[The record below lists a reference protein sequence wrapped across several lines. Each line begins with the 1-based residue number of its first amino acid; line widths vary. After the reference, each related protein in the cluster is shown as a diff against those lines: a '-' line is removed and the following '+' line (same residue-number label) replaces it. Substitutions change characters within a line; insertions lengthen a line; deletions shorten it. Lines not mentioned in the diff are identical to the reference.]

1 MSTPRDDGRNGAS
14 SEGTSSPREPV
25 RSSLVEK
32 TSWSAAA
39 GLAAGAGGAVSA
51 VVIARMLGPSGTG
64 EAAYAQWLAFTAGQ
78 IAGLALPQVAVRY
91 LAAEGGRDASVGLT
105 RWLVERG
112 AVLALPA
119 AALAWAVGHLGGQ
132 RGRPDLQLVTSLLA
146 AGMTLSALAQGILAG
161 RQAFRRLSLL
171 STLAAVVQVVSVGLG
186 AAFGGG
192 AGAITGFVLGQ
203 AVFGTVLPGRRRG
216 ALRPGPALR
225 KRIGRF
231 AFYSWLATVLSL
243 FAWSRFEFYFLE
255 RSAGAGAVAM
265 FSVALTVALVAVQP
279 ATLLGGAILPHI
291 AELVAEK
298 KLDAGRAAYAAATR
312 LVAFFVFPA
321 CFGLATTAP
330 IFVPLVFGERF
341 ADAVIP
347 TAIVVAFSAFGAAS
361 TAGNALIYALE
372 RSRFLALAGVN
383 TTVLAAVTYA
393 LVIPRWGPTGAAVA
407 RSVLQLLGVTVGTIY
422 ISRVLNAAVPLG
434 RVARSAAA
442 AALAALPCGAV
453 IAAGGRSWL
462 VLAASIA
469 TMAAG
474 YAAASR
480 WLRVLDP
487 DDIQYLTASLTS
499 FPRMVREPLRALME
513 FLTG

>member
-1 MSTPRDDGRNGAS
+1 MSSPRDAGPDGTS
-14 SEGTSSPREPV
+14 SEGTSSHRDPV
-25 RSSLVEK
+25 RISLAEK
-32 TSWSAAA
+32 TSWSAVASL
-39 GLAAGAGGAVSA
+39 GIGTGGAVAA

-64 EAAYAQWLAFTAGQ
+64 EAAYAQWLAFTAAQ

-91 LAAEGGRDASVGLT
+91 LAAEGGRDESAGLT

-112 AVLALPA
+112 VLLALPA

-132 RGRPDLQLVTSLLA
+132 RDRPDLLLVTSLLA
-146 AGMTLSALAQGILAG
+146 TSVTLSSLAQGILAG
-161 RQAFRRLSLL
+161 RQAFRRLALL
-171 STLAAVVQVVSVGLG
+171 SVLSAALQAVSVGLG

-203 AVFGTVLPGRRRG
+203 AVFGLVLLGRRPAG
-216 ALRPGPALR
+216 LRPGPVLR
-225 KRIGRF
+225 ERIGRF

-279 ATLLGGAILPHI
+279 ATLLGGALLPHI
-291 AELVAEK
+291 AELVAERR
-298 KLDAGRAAYAAATR
+298 LDAGRAAYAAATR

-321 CFGLATTAP
+321 CFGLATAAP
-330 IFVPLVFGERF
+330 ILVPLVFGERF
-341 ADAVIP
+341 ADAVTP
-347 TAIVVAFSAFGAAS
+347 TAIVVAFSSFGAVS
-361 TAGNALIYALE
+361 TAGNSLIYALE
-372 RSRFLALAGVN
+372 RSRFLALAGLN

-407 RSVLQLLGVTVGTIY
+407 RSGLQLLGVTVGTVY
-422 ISRVLNAAVPLG
+422 IARILNAPVPLG

-442 AALAALPCGAV
+442 AALAAVPCGV
-453 IAAGGRSWL
+453 VVAAGGRSWL
-462 VLAASIA
+462 VLVASIA
-469 TMAAG
+469 TMAVG
-474 YAAASR
+474 YAVTSR
-480 WLRVLDP
+480 WFRVLDP
-487 DDIQYLTASLTS
+487 DDVQYLTASLTS
-499 FPRMVREPLRALME
+499 FPRLVREPLRALMG